1 MRLEPTGPVAPR
13 QAGLATSSPRG
24 RARFGAFA
32 LAAGCGLGGKRPQL
46 RKMLCLCPAAAPSN
60 MPPIG
65 WSPGPAVQGTFGE
78 QFAFHSCRPKLAP
91 GSFWGRAGHRGS
103 FEADDT
109 LEQDAQLVQ
118 QCLQGDG
125 SAWEE
130 LVRRHTRR
138 IFNICYR
145 FTGNGTEAEDL
156 SQEVFL
162 RVYKTLGSYRS
173 AHGGFA
179 TWMTSV
185 TRNLLIDHY
194 RRTKRD
200 RQTDSLEDAMPVV
213 ESKESS
219 ARRPDQQALLGELS
233 SQVQTALTKLSPDL
247 REAVILRDLQQL
259 EYNEIRQI
267 LDVPEGTVKS
277 RINRGRIELARIL
290 QQMGVRPA

>member
-1 MRLEPTGPVAPR
+1 M
-13 QAGLATSSPRG
+13 
-24 RARFGAFA
+24 
-32 LAAGCGLGGKRPQL
+32 
-46 RKMLCLCPAAAPSN
+46 
-60 MPPIG
+60 
-65 WSPGPAVQGTFGE
+65 
-78 QFAFHSCRPKLAP
+78 
-91 GSFWGRAGHRGS
+91 
-103 FEADDT
+103 
-109 LEQDAQLVQ
+109 EQDAQLVQ

-138 IFNICYR
+138 IYNICYR
-145 FTGNGTEAEDL
+145 FTGNGAEAEDL

-173 AHGGFA
+173 AFGGFA

-200 RQTDSLEDAMPVV
+200 RITDSLEDSMPVV
-213 ESKESS
+213 ENKES
-219 ARRPDQQALLGELS
+219 AGRRPDQQLLLGELS
-233 SQVQTALTKLSPDL
+233 SQVQTALTKLSPEL

-259 EYNEIRQI
+259 DYNEIRQV

-290 QQMGVRPA
+290 HQMGVRPS

>member
-1 MRLEPTGPVAPR
+1 
-13 QAGLATSSPRG
+13 
-24 RARFGAFA
+24 
-32 LAAGCGLGGKRPQL
+32 
-46 RKMLCLCPAAAPSN
+46 
-60 MPPIG
+60 
-65 WSPGPAVQGTFGE
+65 
-78 QFAFHSCRPKLAP
+78 
-91 GSFWGRAGHRGS
+91 
-103 FEADDT
+103 

-138 IFNICYR
+138 IFNTCYR
-145 FTGNGTEAEDL
+145 FTGNSTEAEDL

-162 RVYKTLGSYRS
+162 RVYRTLASYRS
-173 AHGGFA
+173 AYGGFA

-200 RQTDSLEDAMPVV
+200 RITDSLDDKMAIV
-213 ESKESS
+213 ENKESVG
-219 ARRPDQQALLGELS
+219 RRPDQQALLGELS
-233 SQVQTALTKLSPDL
+233 GQVQAALTKLSPEL

-259 EYNEIRQI
+259 EYAEIRQV
-267 LDVPEGTVKS
+267 LEVPEGTVKS

-290 QQMGVRPA
+290 QQMGVGPA

>member
-1 MRLEPTGPVAPR
+1 
-13 QAGLATSSPRG
+13 
-24 RARFGAFA
+24 
-32 LAAGCGLGGKRPQL
+32 
-46 RKMLCLCPAAAPSN
+46 
-60 MPPIG
+60 
-65 WSPGPAVQGTFGE
+65 
-78 QFAFHSCRPKLAP
+78 
-91 GSFWGRAGHRGS
+91 
-103 FEADDT
+103 

-118 QCLQGDG
+118 QCLRGDG

-145 FTGNGTEAEDL
+145 FTGNSTEAEDL

-162 RVYKTLGSYRS
+162 RVYRTLASYRS
-173 AHGGFA
+173 AYGGFA

-200 RQTDSLEDAMPVV
+200 RITDSLDDKMAIV
-213 ESKESS
+213 ENKES
-219 ARRPDQQALLGELS
+219 AGRRPDQQALLGELS
-233 SQVQTALTKLSPDL
+233 GQVQAALTRLSPEL

-259 EYNEIRQI
+259 EYAEIRQV
-267 LDVPEGTVKS
+267 LEVPEGTVKS

-290 QQMGVRPA
+290 QQMGVGPA

>member
-1 MRLEPTGPVAPR
+1 
-13 QAGLATSSPRG
+13 
-24 RARFGAFA
+24 
-32 LAAGCGLGGKRPQL
+32 
-46 RKMLCLCPAAAPSN
+46 
-60 MPPIG
+60 
-65 WSPGPAVQGTFGE
+65 
-78 QFAFHSCRPKLAP
+78 
-91 GSFWGRAGHRGS
+91 
-103 FEADDT
+103 

-145 FTGNGTEAEDL
+145 FTGNSTEAEDL

-162 RVYKTLGSYRS
+162 RVYRTLASYRS
-173 AHGGFA
+173 AYGGFA

-200 RQTDSLEDAMPVV
+200 RITDSLDDKMAIMEN
-213 ESKESS
+213 KES
-219 ARRPDQQALLGELS
+219 AGRRPDQQALLGELS
-233 SQVQTALTKLSPDL
+233 GQVQAALTRLSPEL

-259 EYNEIRQI
+259 EYAEIRQV
-267 LDVPEGTVKS
+267 LEVPEGTVKS

-290 QQMGVRPA
+290 QRMGVGPA